1 MEIESAQIKSHNGSW
16 LKLMSLVLIPPHK
29 KGGKKSE
36 VHEIEKKIRSYIILR
51 VVDRIF
57 GEWRREEEF
66 LSRNLTKHII
76 LSVADPGEGPGG
88 PGSPLIF
95 KPKWGPKGRKMFVF
109 ETAPPYLRVWMTAPP
124 PYLRVWIR
132 Q

>member
-1 MEIESAQIKSHNGSW
+1 MEIESAQIKSYNGSW

-88 PGSPLIF
+88 PGSPLF
-95 KPKWGPKGRKMFVF
+95 LDQNGARRAEKCLF
-109 ETAPPYLRVWMTAPP
+109 LRPP
-124 PYLRVWIR
+124 PLISESG
-132 Q
+132 